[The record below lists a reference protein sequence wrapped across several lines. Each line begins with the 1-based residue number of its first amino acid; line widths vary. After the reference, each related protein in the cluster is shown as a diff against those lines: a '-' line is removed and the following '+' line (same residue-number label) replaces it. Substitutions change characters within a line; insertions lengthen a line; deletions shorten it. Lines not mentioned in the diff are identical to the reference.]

1 MAIDGAEQHLNAIF
15 RAAAAVKA
23 AVCGWQ
29 HRKVASKLRAHR
41 KAARIPV

>member
-29 HRKVASKLRAHR
+29 HRKEESKLRSR